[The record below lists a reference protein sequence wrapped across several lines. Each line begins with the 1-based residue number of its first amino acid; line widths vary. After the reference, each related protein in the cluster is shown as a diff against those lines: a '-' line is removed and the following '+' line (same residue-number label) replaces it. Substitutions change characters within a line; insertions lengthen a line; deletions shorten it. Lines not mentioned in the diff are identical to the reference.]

1 MKRIQLVLM
10 IGLIVVLLSACG
22 GASAEPTG
30 EVTAATS
37 GSSGIVQEEDGAMP
51 AGDEMNDE
59 EMEGRHDEMAEMPD
73 EGMSEDQMDED
84 MDTTDDGAGASSMPA
99 TDEMASH
106 DTASD
111 DMADDD
117 MPGEEMD
124 DMSHDGDMATDTE
137 ASQDDASMDAG
148 MDVEEGMETEPAGDD
163 GMMDEEEA
171 TMPQVDLAPW
181 QQVVLTN
188 AQSGEQFTLGDFGG
202 KTVFVEPMATWCTNC
217 RIQLTN
223 LSQAQAQLGN
233 DVILIALSV
242 ETTISDADLAAYQQ
256 RQGFDWTF
264 AVMTPE
270 LLQLLVDEFGRVTA
284 NPPSTPHFLIRPD
297 NSFTELVTGIDTADE
312 LLQMIQAAAG

>member
-1 MKRIQLVLM
+1 MKRIQFVLM
-10 IGLIVVLLSACG
+10 IGLIVVLLAACG
-22 GASAEPTG
+22 GGAAEPTS

-37 GSSGIVQEEDGAMP
+37 GSSGIVQEEDSAMP

-59 EMEGRHDEMAEMPD
+59 EMEGGRDEMAEMPD

-84 MDTTDDGAGASSMPA
+84 MDPADDGAGASSM
-99 TDEMASH
+99 SG
-106 DTASD
+106 
-111 DMADDD
+111 DD

-124 DMSHDGDMATDTE
+124 DMNHESDMATGTE

-171 TMPQVDLAPW
+171 AMPQVDLAPW
-181 QQVVLTN
+181 QQIALTN
-188 AQSGEQFTLGDFGG
+188 TQSGEQFTLGDFGG

-223 LSQAQAQLGN
+223 LSQAQAQLGD
-233 DVILIALSV
+233 DVVLIALSV
-242 ETTISDADLAAYQQ
+242 ETNISDADLEAYRQ

-297 NSFTELVTGIDTADE
+297 NSFTELTTGIDTADE
-312 LLQMIQAAAG
+312 LLQLIQAAAS